1 VPIQRSAGN
10 TAASALVPIAGSPD
24 RTHRDP
30 HRRRLNWCWRQGNEP
45 IGDPFGA
52 LVKGFAF
59 SARMAADLAMVED
72 QGQGIGKKSDYSQH
86 HQRRGLMDRGVFEVT
101 VGGDGLK
108 NFGIDSP
115 AAAAE
120 LMDEQRRDR
129 AEFEISGVEIG
140 ALLRHLR
147 LALDSMTV
155 FFADRDAMQMF
166 DAKRF
171 DDSHQAVG
179 DGPTTSS
186 KCQ

>member
-1 VPIQRSAGN
+1 M
-10 TAASALVPIAGSPD
+10 
-24 RTHRDP
+24 
-30 HRRRLNWCWRQGNEP
+30 
-45 IGDPFGA
+45 
-52 LVKGFAF
+52 KGLAF
-59 SARMAADLAMVED
+59 SAGVAADLAVVED
-72 QGQGIGKKSDYSQH
+72 QGHGVGQKPDHGQH
-86 HQRRGLMDRGVFEVT
+86 HQGRRLVDGGVFEVT
-101 VGGDGLK
+101 VGGEGLK
-108 NFGIDSP
+108 DFGLDSP